1 MHTLHD
7 QSTRTV
13 IALVLLRWAAEDASS
28 ALGHCDADVF
38 EPGCHL
44 LVKLGADRSTL
55 TARACNRRSDR
66 PAIMV
71 GPRRSCSGSGRS
83 ARLHSRQGLPPGG
96 VEGRAGTGVGKGL
109 KAGAGEAVC
118 GVGRPTHRLESYRRA
133 HPASIEAW
141 VR

>member
-55 TARACNRRSDR
+55 TARACNRRSAR
-66 PAIMV
+66 AV
-71 GPRRSCSGSGRS
+71 AARRSAAEVRRSGRS
-83 ARLHSRQGLPPGG
+83 ASG
-96 VEGRAGTGVGKGL
+96 
-109 KAGAGEAVC
+109 
-118 GVGRPTHRLESYRRA
+118 
-133 HPASIEAW
+133 SIESADA
-141 VR
+141 RATSTAGS